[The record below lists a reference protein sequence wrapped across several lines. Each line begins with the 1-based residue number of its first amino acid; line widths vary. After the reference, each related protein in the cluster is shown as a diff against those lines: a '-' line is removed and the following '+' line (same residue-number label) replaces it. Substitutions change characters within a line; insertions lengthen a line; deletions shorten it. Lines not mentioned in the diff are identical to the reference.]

1 VPRRGAVYTPPVAQG
16 SENTEPC
23 PHCGGTRWRLVV
35 RDGVELARA
44 CECAEPARRAR
55 LLEHARIPKRYR
67 HCTLDAFD
75 TEWNPKDPTLAR
87 ALRAVREF
95 VDLWPEV
102 DKGLL
107 VMGKV
112 GTGKTHLAVA
122 ALAEL
127 IEHKGVRGLFAD
139 FTALVLEMQ
148 MAFDDGDARRE
159 LLRPLLDADLL
170 VLDEL
175 GARKLTSPFVADL
188 LYYLVNT
195 RYLEERVT
203 IFTTNFSDFVPPGEV
218 VRDAADGETAPASV
232 QESLRDRVSV
242 RIRSRLH
249 EMCRRVELRG
259 DDYRER
265 RLGEGG
271 RKRR

>member
-1 VPRRGAVYTPPVAQG
+1 MVREAKPGK
-16 SENTEPC
+16 EC
-23 PHCGGTRWRLVV
+23 PECGGTRWKLVV
-35 RDGVELARA
+35 RDGVEVVRP
-44 CECAEPARRAR
+44 CVCAETARRQR
-55 LLEHARIPKRYR
+55 LLEQAQIPKRYR
-67 HCTLDAFD
+67 HCTLDTFD
-75 TEWNPKDPTLAR
+75 ADWNPKDPTLAR

-95 VDLWPEV
+95 VDLWPAV
-102 DKGLL
+102 DRGLL
-107 VMGKV
+107 LTGKV

-122 ALAEL
+122 ALAAL
-127 IEHKGVRGLFAD
+127 IADKGVRGVFAD

-159 LLRPLLDADLL
+159 LLRPLLEAEVL

-175 GARKLTSPFVADL
+175 GARKLTSPFVMDL

-195 RYLEERVT
+195 RYVEERVT
-203 IFTTNFSDFVPPGEV
+203 IFTTNFSDFAPPGEV
-218 VRDAADGETAPASV
+218 VRETADGETAPASV